1 MTAAKPPALAGL
13 DERYAEA
20 KAVRMRYFVG
30 GDGPPLVLVHGLSGA
45 AANWSA
51 LAPLLARRH
60 RLLVPDLPGHG
71 GSAALPAAP
80 NLSAYA
86 ERVRL
91 LMERE
96 GMPAATVVGH
106 SMGAVV
112 ALRLAVVRPDAVS
125 ALVLA
130 GAAGIA
136 SSTRAAEVVLGAL
149 GVVRPTRLVAPLRAA
164 VAQRRLLRHAVFGR
178 IEVADALS
186 LTVEAVEGLLGSA
199 ELHTDLKSAGRALV
213 RDDPRLDLE
222 RVECPCLVLWGAR
235 DVQVPMTNAFEYA
248 RRLRAPLRTIADCGH
263 LLIAE
268 RPEACAAAIADFVA
282 GAARG

>member
-1 MTAAKPPALAGL
+1 MTAAKPRSVQGL
-13 DERYAEA
+13 EERHTEA

-30 GDGPPLVLVHGLSGA
+30 GEGPPLVLVHGLSGA
-45 AANWSA
+45 ATNWSQ

-86 ERVRL
+86 ERVRV

-96 GMPAATVVGH
+96 GMPSASVVGH

-112 ALRLAVVRPDAVS
+112 ALRLAVVHPRSVE

-136 SSTRAAEVVLGAL
+136 SSTRAAEVVLSAL
-149 GVVRPTRLVAPLRAA
+149 TLLRPSKLVAPLRTA
-164 VAQRRLLRHAVFGR
+164 VAERRVFRHAVFGR

-186 LTVEAVEGLLGSA
+186 LTVDAVEGLLGSA
-199 ELHTDLKSAGRALV
+199 SLHTDIASAGSALV

-235 DVQVPMTNAFEYA
+235 S
-248 RRLRAPLRTIADCGH
+248 LRAIADCGH

-268 RPEACAAAIADFVA
+268 RPEACAAAIEDFLA
-282 GAARG
+282 GI